1 MDHETLL
8 GPAPRSARS
17 SLPKVSLCIPAFQA
31 GPYLQDTVDSVLAQ
45 DYPNLEIVIVDNNSS
60 DETQSIL
67 AKITDNRVRVIRNAV
82 TVPSVDN
89 HNLAVRSSTGEFVKL
104 ISADDTLEPDCVA
117 RQAAVLENRPDVSLV
132 AARADFI
139 DDHGKLLI
147 GSRGLRG
154 ITGLQ
159 SGQSVVRRIV
169 RSGKNPIGAP
179 VSVMFRRTDFD
190 RCGGMRGHVVFTM
203 DLDLWVRL
211 LHSGDFYGIDRSLMS
226 YRVRNG
232 SATAL
237 TSARIQLA
245 EQNAFATELAGDPRW
260 AVPRVD
266 RVLGRINSV
275 DVLVK
280 RAILFKLSGLRAS
293 RRHPRPVP
301 DTGGIPPHDR
311 VAPSTSGLPVDGSA
325 GVASLSVV
333 ICAYTT
339 RRWSDLCRAVDSV
352 LDQVDR
358 DTELI
363 VVIDHCDE
371 LQTLV
376 SDRYSGENRV
386 KVIPNTEQQ
395 GLSGARNTGVG
406 AARGDVV
413 AFLDDDAEADPGWAQ
428 RLIGHYQDAAVAG
441 VGGYAAA
448 VWPRV
453 RPAWMPREFDWVVGC
468 SYTGQPTSVAPVRN
482 PIGCNMSLRRSAL
495 ESAGGFKSE
504 VGRVGSVPVGGEE
517 TELCIRVRAAGHS
530 AQILFDPDMRV
541 QHHVSSDRTTVRYF
555 VRRCYHEG
563 LSKAVVMALVGEADQ
578 LSSEREYVTRVLPR
592 AVLREIGS
600 MSRDGLARAA
610 MICLG
615 LGVTAAGYG
624 RATVSRS
631 FRQRWP

>member
-1 MDHETLL
+1 LDHETLL
-8 GPAPRSARS
+8 GPAPRSARLS
-17 SLPKVSLCIPAFQA
+17 RPKVSLCIPAFQA

-60 DETQSIL
+60 DETQAIL
-67 AKITDNRVRVIRNAV
+67 EKITDDRVRVIRNAV

-104 ISADDTLEPDCVA
+104 ISADDTLEPDCVTK
-117 RQAAVLENRPDVSLV
+117 QVAVLENRPDVSLV

-139 DDHGKLLI
+139 DDDGRLLI

-190 RCGGMRGHVVFTM
+190 HCGGMRGHVVFTM

-211 LHSGDFYGIDRSLMS
+211 LHSGDFYGIDRTLMS
-226 YRVRNG
+226 YRVRSG

-237 TSARIQLA
+237 TSARTQLA
-245 EQNAFATELAGDPRW
+245 EQNAFANELADDPRW
-260 AVPRVD
+260 SVPRVD

-280 RAILFKLSGLRAS
+280 RAILFKVSGLRAS
-293 RRHPRPVP
+293 RRPRPTAG
-301 DTGGIPPHDR
+301 TGGIPPGDGVVR
-311 VAPSTSGLPVDGSA
+311 GAATAPVDVSGD
-325 GVASLSVV
+325 VASLSVV

-339 RRWSDLCRAVDSV
+339 RRWSDLCRSVDSV
-352 LDQVDR
+352 LGQVGR
-358 DTELI
+358 DTEVI

-371 LQTLV
+371 LRALV
-376 SDRYSGENRV
+376 SDRYRGDDRV
-386 KVIPNTEQQ
+386 KVIPNSEQQ

-406 AARGDVV
+406 AAQGDVV

-428 RLIGHYQDAAVAG
+428 RLVGHYQDPGVAG
-441 VGGYAAA
+441 VGGYAAP
-448 VWPRV
+448 VWPGV
-453 RPAWMPREFDWVVGC
+453 RPVWMPREFDWVVGC
-468 SYTGQPTSVAPVRN
+468 SYIGQPTSVAPVRN

-517 TELCIRVRAAGHS
+517 TELCIRVRAGRHS
-530 AQILFDPDMRV
+530 GQILFDPDMRV
-541 QHHVSSDRTTVRYF
+541 HHHVSSDRVTVRYF

-563 LSKAVVMALVGEADQ
+563 LSKAVVMDLVGEADQ
-578 LSSEREYVTRVLPR
+578 LSSERAYVTRVLPG
-592 AVLREIGS
+592 AVLREVGS
-600 MSRDGLARAA
+600 MSRGGWARAA
-610 MICLG
+610 MICVG

-624 RATVSRS
+624 RATVSR
-631 FRQRWP
+631 RLRPRR

>member
-1 MDHETLL
+1 MNHETSL
-8 GPAPRSARS
+8 GAAPRSARPS
-17 SLPKVSLCIPAFQA
+17 RPKVSLCIPAFQA

-60 DETQSIL
+60 DETRSIL
-67 AKITDNRVRVIRNAV
+67 GQIADDRVRVIRNAV

-104 ISADDTLEPDCVA
+104 ISADDTLEPDCVTK
-117 RQAAVLENRPDVSLV
+117 QVAVLENRSDVSLV
-132 AARADFI
+132 AARTDFI

-147 GSRGLRG
+147 RSRGLRG

-211 LHSGDFYGIDRSLMS
+211 LHSGDFYGIDRTLMS

-237 TSARIQLA
+237 TSARVQLA
-245 EQNAFATELAGDPRW
+245 EQNAFARELAEDPRW
-260 AVPRVD
+260 SVPRVD
-266 RVLGRINSV
+266 RLLGRINSV

-280 RAILFKLSGLRAS
+280 RAILFKVSGLRAS
-293 RRHPRPVP
+293 RHRPRPAA
-301 DTGGIPPHDR
+301 DTGGIRPHGLT
-311 VAPSTSGLPVDGSA
+311 PSPIDVPVNVSGDMA
-325 GVASLSVV
+325 TLSVV

-339 RRWSDLCRAVDSV
+339 RRWADLCRSVDSV
-352 LDQVDR
+352 LEQVGR
-358 DTELI
+358 DTEVI

-376 SDRYSGENRV
+376 SDRYRGEDRV

-406 AARGDVV
+406 AAHGDVV
-413 AFLDDDAEADPGWAQ
+413 AFLDDDAEADAGWAQ
-428 RLIGHYQDAAVAG
+428 RLIAHYQDPAVAG
-441 VGGYAAA
+441 VGGYAEA
-448 VWPRV
+448 VWPDV

-468 SYTGQPTSVAPVRN
+468 SYIGQPTSVAPVRN
-482 PIGCNMSLRRSAL
+482 PIGCNMSLRRSAV

-517 TELCIRVRAAGHS
+517 TELCIRVRAGHHS

-541 QHHVSSDRTTVRYF
+541 HHHVSSDRTTIRYF

-563 LSKAVVMALVGEADQ
+563 LSKAVVMDLVEGADQ
-578 LSSEREYVTRVLPR
+578 LSSERAYVTQVLPR
-592 AVLREIGS
+592 AVLREVGS
-600 MSRDGLARAA
+600 TSREGLARAA
-610 MICLG
+610 MICVG

-624 RATVSRS
+624 RATVSR
-631 FRQRWP
+631 RLRRDRP

>member
-1 MDHETLL
+1 MDQETLL
-8 GPAPRSARS
+8 GPAPGSARS
-17 SLPKVSLCIPAFQA
+17 SRPKVSLCIPAFQA

-45 DYPNLEIVIVDNNSS
+45 DYPNLEVVIVDNNSS

-67 AKITDNRVRVIRNAV
+67 RKIADDRVRVIRNAV

-104 ISADDTLEPDCVA
+104 ISADDTLEPDCVTK
-117 RQAAVLENRPDVSLV
+117 QVAVLENRPDVSLV
-132 AARADFI
+132 AARAHFI
-139 DDHGKLLI
+139 DDRGELLI
-147 GSRGLRG
+147 ESRGLRG
-154 ITGLQ
+154 ITGQQ

-211 LHSGDFYGIDRSLMS
+211 LHFGDFYGIDRTLMS

-245 EQNAFATELAGDPRW
+245 EQNAFASELAKDPRW
-260 AVPRVD
+260 AVPRLD
-266 RVLGRINSV
+266 RVLGRVNSV
-275 DVLVK
+275 DVLAK
-280 RAILFKLSGLRAS
+280 RAVLFKVSAARAA
-293 RRHPRPVP
+293 RRRPRPAG
-301 DTGGIPPHDR
+301 DTGSVAPNNG
-311 VAPSTSGLPVDGSA
+311 VAPSPSGMPLGLSE
-325 GVASLSVV
+325 GVATLSVV
-333 ICAYTT
+333 ICAYTM
-339 RRWSDLCRAVDSV
+339 RRWSDLCRSVDSV
-352 LDQVDR
+352 LDQVDQ
-358 DTELI
+358 DTEVI

-371 LQTLV
+371 LQTRV
-376 SDRYSGENRV
+376 TDRYSGEHRV
-386 KVIPNTEQQ
+386 KVIPNAEQQ
-395 GLSGARNTGVG
+395 GLSGARNTGVS

-413 AFLDDDAEADPGWAQ
+413 AFLDDDAEADSEWAQ
-428 RLIGHYQDAAVAG
+428 RLIGHYQDPTVVG
-441 VGGYAAA
+441 VGGYAVA
-448 VWPRV
+448 VWPGA

-468 SYTGQPTSVAPVRN
+468 SYTGQPTIVAPVRN

-495 ESAGGFKSE
+495 ESVGGFKSE
-504 VGRVGSVPVGGEE
+504 VGRVGAVPVGGEE
-517 TELCIRVRAAGHS
+517 TELCIRVRAAGDS

-541 QHHVSSDRTTVRYF
+541 HHHVSSDRATVRYF

-563 LSKAVVMALVGEADQ
+563 LSKAVVMALVGDDDQ
-578 LSSEREYVTRVLPR
+578 LSSERAYVTRVLPR
-592 AVLREIGS
+592 ALFREVGS

-610 MICLG
+610 MICVG

-624 RATVSRS
+624 RATVSRGL
-631 FRQRWP
+631 RRRRP